1 MGKGQEEERV
11 KRYTA
16 VEARENVNKTREV
29 KKKRPFQNKRGCHC
43 QSTCRGTGDIPRVT
57 CNNGRDLIFRG
68 INREHTV
75 QAPLKKG

>member
-29 KKKRPFQNKRGCHC
+29 KKKKAL
-43 QSTCRGTGDIPRVT
+43 S
-57 CNNGRDLIFRG
+57 
-68 INREHTV
+68 
-75 QAPLKKG
+75 K

>member
-29 KKKRPFQNKRGCHC
+29 KKKGPFKIKEVVIVKVPAEELEIYPELHAIM
-43 QSTCRGTGDIPRVT
+43 DEI
-57 CNNGRDLIFRG
+57 
-68 INREHTV
+68 
-75 QAPLKKG
+75 